1 MLCSS
6 SVTIWDAA
14 DCLIGGRKKKMND
27 TIKKVKPPELER
39 VRPKK
44 NRLKRF
50 ILLVL
55 IPLLA
60 LLVSVGFY
68 LHGGRY
74 VETDNAYIK
83 ADNVPI
89 SAQVSGT
96 IQQVMVQEYQQVKAG
111 QVLFRLDPA
120 PFKVAVAKAQA
131 NLDKVKSQLASLK
144 ASYKEKQAEIALAKT
159 KQRFAKKD
167 QKRQA
172 DLVAKKFVSAA
183 TLDQADENS
192 DVAGQQIVVLQ
203 HDLDSIADSLGG
215 SIKAP
220 IEDYPAYK
228 EALAELN
235 QAELNLSYT
244 EIKAPEAG
252 TVSNTPYKGQY
263 LSTGDTALSLIASNL
278 RIDAN
283 FTETGLT
290 YVHPGQPVTIHVDMF
305 PNTTWYGHV
314 QRLSPATGSVF
325 SLLPAQNATGN
336 WVKVVQR
343 LPVRISVDSKSG
355 KDKLRVGLSTEV
367 TIDTGHK
374 RSLFG
379 FSF

>member
-1 MLCSS
+1 
-6 SVTIWDAA
+6 
-14 DCLIGGRKKKMND
+14 MND
-27 TIKKVKPPELER
+27 TTTKQEPPNLER
-39 VRPKK
+39 VRPKN

-50 ILLVL
+50 VLLVL
-55 IPLLA
+55 IPLIILI
-60 LLVSVGFY
+60 VSAGFY

-74 VETDNAYIK
+74 VSTDNAYIK

-96 IQQVMVQEYQQVKAG
+96 IQQVMVKEYQQVKAG
-111 QVLFRLDPA
+111 DVLFRLDPA
-120 PFKVAVAKAQA
+120 PFQVAVAKAQA
-131 NLDKVKSQLASLK
+131 NLDQVKSQLASLK
-144 ASYKEKQAEIALAKT
+144 ASYKEKLAEISLAKT

-192 DVAGQQIVVLQ
+192 DVASQQIVVLQ
-203 HDLDSIADSLGG
+203 HDLNRISESLGG
-215 SIKAP
+215 SVKDP

-228 EALAELN
+228 AALAELN
-235 QAELNLSYT
+235 QAKLNLSYT
-244 EIKAPEAG
+244 EVKAPEDG

-283 FTETGLT
+283 FTETDLT

-305 PNTTWYGHV
+305 PDTTWHGHV
-314 QRLSPATGSVF
+314 QRMSPATGSEF

-343 LPVRISVDSKSG
+343 LPVRIAVDSKSG
-355 KDKLRVGLSTEV
+355 QDKLRVGLSTEV
-367 TIDTGHK
+367 EIDTGHK

-379 FSF
+379 FTF